1 LENPCKSRKT
11 ASFSAKIQQ
20 LVIYSPQVNLG
31 YILFMSRLI
40 HEEWDKNI
48 LTNVIMIICAQLFAN
63 PRSSSLNSKF
73 EICFLSLLAARGK
86 KKLMKLSG
94 SEFIRGGG

>member
-1 LENPCKSRKT
+1 
-11 ASFSAKIQQ
+11 
-20 LVIYSPQVNLG
+20 
-31 YILFMSRLI
+31 
-40 HEEWDKNI
+40 
-48 LTNVIMIICAQLFAN
+48 MIICAQLFAN

-94 SEFIRGGG
+94 SEFIRGGGEPTVLLSGNGKVFVFD